1 MINFEFLPGGNIIYH
16 FWKTLYEIKLEK
28 KYCCIKSNME
38 LDVIDVKNYTYN
50 NTNIIT
56 DTESKRYFYGL
67 NEFWSAEFYTNPK
80 FSDLVILKFEIK
92 ETSLSYPIIIYKTI
106 YASQVYPP
114 YLEEYK
120 INCNPGSCD
129 NFEYAYIPYIT
140 FGIPSTTTDYP
151 ITSYGLI
158 VGSALYGTNGPV
170 HVEGRCVLPNV
181 KSLTYVIKGKKI
193 NNENV
198 EYIFSVSFN
207 NLCVGTSY
215 EGCTMC
221 EGTKQIKGCS
231 PNDFGNIGYTANL
244 NDSTCNDLVYNSYSC
259 CWNESGAEPYYF
271 YFDYEIDN
279 MFINRIEDV
288 YIILESLGNRITIDK
303 NTKILLG
310 FEGTSWD
317 CENVCVVVSN
327 NLLSNNL
334 FPSRVALFRVK
345 NIAGGLQPLIFQC
358 CSCS

>member
-1 MINFEFLPGGNIIYH
+1 
-16 FWKTLYEIKLEK
+16 
-28 KYCCIKSNME
+28 ME

-158 VGSALYGTNGPV
+158 FSGKIYEPISSEDA
-170 HVEGRCVLPNV
+170 CILPNI
-181 KSLTYVIKGKKI
+181 KFLTYIIKGKKI
-193 NNENV
+193 NNEDV
-198 EYIFSVSFN
+198 EYIFSVSFS
-207 NLCVGTSY
+207 NLCLNIGY
-215 EGCTMC
+215 EGCVMC
-221 EGTKQIKGCS
+221 ESVRQIKGCS
-231 PNDFGNIGYTANL
+231 PNNLGNIGDKARL
-244 NDSTCNDLVYNSYSC
+244 NDTTCNGLVYNSYSC
-259 CWNESGAEPYYF
+259 CWGESGVEPYYF
-271 YFDYEIDN
+271 YFDYEIGN

-288 YIILESLGNRITIDK
+288 YIILKSLGDK
-303 NTKILLG
+303 ETVDRNTKILFG
-310 FEGTSWD
+310 FAGD
-317 CENVCVVVSN
+317 PLNCNDICNAKN
-327 NLLSNNL
+327 NGL
-334 FPSRVALFRVK
+334 FPPGVILFRL
-345 NIAGGLQPLIFQC
+345 IAIEGIDHLISHC
-358 CSCS
+358 CSCP

>member
-181 KSLTYVIKGKKI
+181 KSLTYVIKGKKT
-193 NNENV
+193 NNEDV
-198 EYIFSVSFN
+198 EYIFSVSFDN
-207 NLCVGTSY
+207 SCLSIGY
-215 EGCTMC
+215 EGCAMC
-221 EGTKQIKGCS
+221 EGVKQIKGCS
-231 PNDFGNIGYTANL
+231 SSISGDINHANL
-244 NDSTCNDLVYNSYSC
+244 NDSSCDGLIYNSYSC
-259 CWNESGAEPYYF
+259 CWDESGAELYYF
-271 YFDYEIDN
+271 YFEFTAN
-279 MFINRIEDV
+279 KFINRIEDV
-288 YIILESLGNRITIDK
+288 YIILKSLGNKETVDR
-303 NTKILLG
+303 NTKILFG
-310 FEGTSWD
+310 FAGD
-317 CENVCVVVSN
+317 LLNCNDICNAKN
-327 NLLSNNL
+327 NGL
-334 FPSRVALFRVK
+334 FPSGVILFRLRA
-345 NIAGGLQPLIFQC
+345 IDGTDYLIHRC
-358 CSCS
+358 CSCP